1 MKRIAYIFSL
11 MLGLVLL
18 ACKKDENQVFFEGG
32 TAPVLTSSASTL
44 NLSFAGSANQLV
56 WLNWTNPN
64 YTFNTGVSSQDVN
77 YVVEIDVV
85 GADFQSDNKQSVSVS
100 RDLSIAFTVGQFNDY
115 LLNQLL
121 LTPGQSREIE
131 IRVVASLGS
140 LGAGRL
146 ESNALRYT
154 VTPYAIPPKVDP
166 PASGTLYI
174 TGSATPGNWMGGG
187 DAELISQ
194 KFNRISN
201 TVFELPSIELV
212 GGGSYLFVP
221 VYGNWSAKYGF
232 TGAGNGN
239 NVNGDDFKA
248 EGGDILAP
256 AASGTYKV
264 TVDFQRGKFTVTKL

>member
-18 ACKKDENQVFFEGG
+18 ACQKDENKVFLEGG
-32 TAPVLTSSASTL
+32 TAPVLTSSATTL
-44 NLSFAGSANQLV
+44 NLSFAGSANHLV
-56 WLNWTNPN
+56 RLNWTNPN
-64 YTFNTGVSSQDVN
+64 YNFNTGVSSQDVN

-85 GADFQSDNKQSVSVS
+85 GANFQSENKQSVSVS

-115 LLNQLL
+115 LLNQME
-121 LTPGQSREIE
+121 LTPGQPREIE
-131 IRVVASLGS
+131 MRVVASLGS

-146 ESNALRYT
+146 ESNVLRYT
-154 VTPYAIPPKVDP
+154 VTPYAIPPKVEP
-166 PASGTLYI
+166 PASGALYI

-187 DAELISQ
+187 DAELLSQ
-194 KFNRISN
+194 KFNRISS

-221 VYGNWSAKYGF
+221 VYGNWSNKYGF
-232 TGAGNGN
+232 IGAGNGN